1 MSYKEIKIQTK
12 VLIISIC
19 IVVLTIIGTS
29 YAAFVWNDT
38 GSNQTVSSGNYTIE
52 IENTSG
58 TTINLGNAY
67 PMSDEEGKATTPY
80 KFTIKNNSNTDVE
93 FSLKLVDDASKTN
106 DINKKDVKIHL
117 TGDGKIAMFMF

>member
-38 GSNQTVSSGNYTIE
+38 GSNQTV
-52 IENTSG
+52 
-58 TTINLGNAY
+58 
-67 PMSDEEGKATTPY
+67 
-80 KFTIKNNSNTDVE
+80 
-93 FSLKLVDDASKTN
+93 
-106 DINKKDVKIHL
+106 
-117 TGDGKIAMFMF
+117 